1 MDAEQDETKK
11 MSADLIINKLLISL
25 DKNVF
30 SKVVEVKEYFEGN

>member
-11 MSADLIINKLLISL
+11 TSADLIINKLLISL

-30 SKVVEVKEYFEGN
+30 SKVVEVEEYFEGN